1 MKVIEK
7 VNKRVEKSRPHRVNP
22 NGSDRGDYEIIHHD
36 ETLSNDDFENF
47 KYIVHIEEGMMSKYT
62 CLKSNL
68 TGIPCSHI
76 LAVIKVRKFELNRFI
91 CPFYSVQT
99 LLNT

>member
-7 VNKRVEKSRPHRVNP
+7 LNKRVEKSRPHRVNP

-36 ETLSNDDFENF
+36 ETLSNDDFKNF
-47 KYIVHIEEGMMSKYT
+47 KYIVHIEECMMSKYT

-68 TGIPCSHI
+68 TGIP
-76 LAVIKVRKFELNRFI
+76 
-91 CPFYSVQT
+91 
-99 LLNT
+99 